1 MQRSAVVSVI
11 IAGVVV
17 SAVSVYSYSPKAN
30 WEPKFISEG
39 ASCNVSFFIKNQC
52 ATCHDPSGKGSLR
65 QNLTP
70 RGMDYLAK
78 GLGCTATAKTIVGQ
92 AHPGP
97 EGPPPEERRGMV
109 RSHFVAFNC
118 LQCHDIDGKGK
129 TRSNLVSYGMEMHE
143 AGKGCMSCL
152 NFIKQQAG
160 RTDLIEV
167 PHYAK
172 E

>member
-1 MQRSAVVSVI
+1 MQRSTVVSVI
-11 IAGVVV
+11 VAGVVV
-17 SAVSVYSYSPKAN
+17 ASAVAVYSSRAS
-30 WEPKFISEG
+30 WEPKFISEP
-39 ASCNVSFFIKNQC
+39 ASCTVSFFIKNQC

-78 GLGCTATAKTIVGQ
+78 DLGCTASAKTIVGQ

-97 EGPPPEERRGMV
+97 EGPPREERRGMV
-109 RSHFVAFNC
+109 RAHFVAFNC
-118 LQCHDIDGKGK
+118 QQCHDIDGKGK
-129 TRSNLVSYGMEMHE
+129 TRSNLISYGMEMHE
-143 AGKGCMSCL
+143 AGKGCISCL
-152 NFIKQQAG
+152 NVIKQQAG

-172 E
+172 D